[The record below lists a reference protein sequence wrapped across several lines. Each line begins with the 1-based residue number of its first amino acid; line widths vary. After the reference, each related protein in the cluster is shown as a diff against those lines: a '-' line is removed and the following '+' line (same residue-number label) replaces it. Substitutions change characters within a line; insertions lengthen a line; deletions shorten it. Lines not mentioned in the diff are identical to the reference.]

1 MMTTLRALMLII
13 SITAL
18 SGWLAQ
24 RVELV
29 YNGPHIAGAGSP
41 PGGQVFLAV
50 PLGALAALA
59 LLRRWLS
66 EGERAVVYAGL
77 AVGISATASG
87 LMHRFIPG
95 LVTGFYG
102 GFANSNSPYFKFL
115 QAVPSWAVP
124 GGPHS
129 EPAIGAFEG
138 GASVPWDAW
147 AVPLVAWSLFFAAL
161 FMTSFCLVAI
171 FRERWM
177 ETERLGF
184 PLLEM
189 PLALLRGG
197 LFTNRLFYWGMLI
210 PVTLIGVNGLNHYFP
225 AVPQIEVRLNFAD
238 FLLDEPWKAM
248 APFETPF
255 QFRFSPLL
263 AGVAF
268 LAPVEV
274 SFSTWF
280 FYLVTRVQ
288 LLVTGLIGR
297 LEYRGEF
304 IPGHGSPWL
313 DWPGHFPFFMTQARG
328 GLLFLVLFG
337 LWTARRSLAAMFAP
351 GKWQVW
357 GFVAGFLLLWAWIVL
372 LGVPVLL
379 AGLTWVFFFLLALG
393 FARLR
398 VDGGLPINGVP
409 QIMGY
414 IFFVAL
420 GTGPGLFAEQT
431 YVAFALLAVLG
442 FTCIGLWPALQFEG
456 LKLAEVTGISSRQ
469 MVLGMCVGLAT
480 GLASGYL
487 FSLETIYE
495 HGLFALQEQGGARS
509 EARIGRYYNYLFKD
523 AGATVGPTDWVRLGF
538 HGIGAAV
545 TAFLSVM
552 RQHFLRWPFHPMGYV
567 FGTGFGWLVWGSVL
581 VGWLCKWLA
590 VRYGGAQTYRRLL
603 PFFLGLIFGE
613 VLMRLLWAGV
623 ALWAG
628 QMGAGFRF

>member
-1 MMTTLRALMLII
+1 
-13 SITAL
+13 
-18 SGWLAQ
+18 
-24 RVELV
+24 
-29 YNGPHIAGAGSP
+29 
-41 PGGQVFLAV
+41 
-50 PLGALAALA
+50 
-59 LLRRWLS
+59 
-66 EGERAVVYAGL
+66 
-77 AVGISATASG
+77 
-87 LMHRFIPG
+87 
-95 LVTGFYG
+95 
-102 GFANSNSPYFKFL
+102 
-115 QAVPSWAVP
+115 
-124 GGPHS
+124 
-129 EPAIGAFEG
+129 
-138 GASVPWDAW
+138 
-147 AVPLVAWSLFFAAL
+147 
-161 FMTSFCLVAI
+161 
-171 FRERWM
+171 
-177 ETERLGF
+177 
-184 PLLEM
+184 
-189 PLALLRGG
+189 
-197 LFTNRLFYWGMLI
+197 
-210 PVTLIGVNGLNHYFP
+210 
-225 AVPQIEVRLNFAD
+225 
-238 FLLDEPWKAM
+238 M
-248 APFETPF
+248 APFETPL

-297 LEYRGEF
+297 LEYRGDF

-351 GKWQVW
+351 SKWQVW

-372 LGVPVLL
+372 LGVPVLM
-379 AGLTWVFFFLLALG
+379 AGLRWVFFFLLALG

-398 VDGGLPINGVP
+398 VDGGLPVNGVP

-495 HGLFALQEQGGARS
+495 HGIFALQEQGGARS

-523 AGATVGPTDWVRLGF
+523 PDGICFWYGLWLAGVGVCAGRVVVQVVG
-538 HGIGAAV
+538 G
-545 TAFLSVM
+545 S
-552 RQHFLRWPFHPMGYV
+552 LRWCTDLSKAFALF
-567 FGTGFGWLVWGSVL
+567 FGANFWRSAYASF
-581 VGWLCKWLA
+581 VGWRGLVVDPDGSRFPFLIEIC
-590 VRYGGAQTYRRLL
+590 RRSS
-603 PFFLGLIFGE
+603 GKK
-613 VLMRLLWAGV
+613 
-623 ALWAG
+623 
-628 QMGAGFRF
+628 